1 MSRNSSSTD
10 VCETLHSRRHLPK
23 EYVAYLA
30 FQKKMPNRAEIRFR
44 AKTVVTS
51 LPRDIYKL
59 LGTCRIPQPARDEVF
74 VAPKG
79 TSKHVIVAY
88 KNEVIL

>member
-1 MSRNSSSTD
+1 MMGKAPLCM
-10 VCETLHSRRHLPK
+10 VQ
-23 EYVAYLA
+23 YL
-30 FQKKMPNRAEIRFR
+30 
-44 AKTVVTS
+44 
-51 LPRDIYKL
+51 KL

-88 KNEVIL
+88 KNEVILY

>member
-1 MSRNSSSTD
+1 MVVKSRTSCNHCSESVPVD
-10 VCETLHSRRHLPK
+10 MMGKAPLCMVQ
-23 EYVAYLA
+23 YL
-30 FQKKMPNRAEIRFR
+30 
-44 AKTVVTS
+44 
-51 LPRDIYKL
+51 KL